1 MILVK
6 DMQYF
11 LTFENKNKY
20 SSLLLRTEFELAC
33 NLGFYITAI
42 EQIGIGKVLK
52 KKHKNY

>member
-1 MILVK
+1 
-6 DMQYF
+6 MQYF

-52 KKHKNY
+52 KNIRTINFLS